1 MYLID
6 GHNLIGTNLLGFGL
20 GDERDEDKLV
30 QKLVGFSNGSGRKIL
45 VVFDSGLPGGRYTHT
60 SLVTAVFAS
69 RPGIADDQM
78 RREIEAARDPTR
90 WKVVSND
97 REVCQAAER
106 RGMQTMGSHEFAR
119 LLLTPGAGSA
129 LRKGARHKPPQD
141 DDPGSRERPV
151 MSPRELEEFQRLFQQ
166 PRPPRK
172 RG

>member
-20 GDERDEDKLV
+20 DDERDEDRLV
-30 QKLVGFSNGSGRKIL
+30 QMLIGFSNGSGRKIL
-45 VVFDSGLPGGRYTHT
+45 VVFDRGLPGGRYIRT
-60 SLVTAVFAS
+60 SLVTAVFTS

-78 RREIEAARDPTR
+78 RREIEAVRDPTR

-97 REVCQAAER
+97 AEVRTAAAR
-106 RGMQTMGSHEFAR
+106 RGMQTLRSHEFAR

-151 MSPRELEEFQRLFQQ
+151 IPPKEVEELQRLFEQ